1 MNEQVKIPAYGA
13 DKAIIFD
20 IQHNAVVD
28 GPGIR
33 TTVFFKGCNLRCR
46 WCHNPE
52 SQRPE
57 PQLLFYRD
65 RCRRCGKCLEKC
77 PNRLE
82 RCDLCGK
89 CADYCPAEARQ
100 ICGRV
105 RGIDEV
111 MDEILADRVFY
122 ETSGGG
128 ATFSGGECMLQLDFL
143 KKALERCR
151 ENGVSTAVD
160 TAGCVPYS
168 SFEAVIPYTDLFL
181 YDIKMTDAEKHR
193 KYTGAD
199 NAIILANLARLL
211 EAGRRVWVR
220 IPVMAGVNDSAEEM
234 LAVRAFFEE
243 HGFPEKTEL
252 LPYHGMGEGKYRAM
266 GIEPERFAP
275 PDKER
280 LSELSSILSPM

>member
-1 MNEQVKIPAYGA
+1 MNKQGKSPANGA

-33 TTVFFKGCNLRCR
+33 TTVFFKGCNLRCL

-52 SQRPE
+52 SQHFE

-65 RCRRCGKCLEKC
+65 RCKHCGKCLEKC

-100 ICGRV
+100 ICGKTYTV
-105 RGIDEV
+105 SEV
-111 MDEILADRVFY
+111 LEEILADRLFY

-143 KKALERCR
+143 TKALKRCR
-151 ENGVSTAVD
+151 ENGIFTAVD

-168 SFEAVIPYTDLFL
+168 SFEAVLPYTDLFL
-181 YDIKMTDAEKHR
+181 YDIKMMDAEKHR
-193 KYTGAD
+193 RYTGAD
-199 NAIILANLARLL
+199 NAAILANLARLL
-211 EAGRRVWVR
+211 QAGRRVWVR
-220 IPVMAGVNDSAEEM
+220 IPVMAGVNDSEDEM
-234 LAVRAFFEE
+234 LAVRAFFGE

-252 LPYHGMGEGKYRAM
+252 LPYHGMGEAKYRAM
-266 GIEPERFAP
+266 GQEPAPFAP

-280 LSELSSILSPM
+280 LAALAGILSPN